1 MIIPLR
7 HERMSTRRLPIV
19 TFAIIALNIIA
30 FLATNGSIQS
40 QRQALGTAK
49 AHLLML
55 AAMHPELHVPP
66 ENAKFVST
74 FQKSNP
80 EIWEQLKRPDRGM
93 EDAWD
98 TRMRMTEDGGDLQGE
113 MNTLSLEY
121 TRLKSQSITEQYAF
135 IPASHSAISYLTA
148 NFLHGGWLHL
158 IGNMWFLWL
167 AGFVLEDAW
176 GRGIYSAVYLVSG
189 IVALQFHA
197 WMYPNS
203 LVPTLGASG
212 AVAALMGAFLICFPT
227 LKIEMAWLFLFGL
240 RFRFHRFKMA
250 AFWLLPL
257 WLLMEVCSGFILGES
272 SGVAHWAH
280 VGGFVFGAVAAL
292 GIRYSG
298 LEKKMNDA
306 IEDKISITSA
316 PEIAEATE
324 LMHSFKTDEA
334 LAILQPYFEQN
345 PTSID
350 ACLLLQQAYI
360 RKGDLESHRTALAKL
375 CDLHL
380 SAREYEAAWKD
391 YEEFLEADGGG
402 LPPGTWFELCRA
414 AEQIGKPDRAYSE
427 FQSFAATYPNEKQ
440 SLQAQLSAARI
451 ALKKLNRPEEAL
463 MHFEQ
468 AQKSPIPH
476 LDLESAIAAGIRDAK
491 AAVAAP
497 VGASPASA

>member
-1 MIIPLR
+1 MIIIPLR

-19 TFAIIALNIIA
+19 TFAIIALNVIA
-30 FLATNGSIQS
+30 FLATNWKIED
-40 QRQALGTAK
+40 QRQALGSCK

-55 AAMHPELHVPP
+55 SAMHPELQVPP
-66 ENAKFVST
+66 ESAGFVT
-74 FQKSNP
+74 NFQKSNP
-80 EIWEQLKRPDRGM
+80 EVWEQLKHPERSV

-98 TRMRMTEDGGDLQGE
+98 ARIRMTEETEGLQGE
-113 MNTLSLEY
+113 MNTLSLQY
-121 TRLKSQSITEQYAF
+121 TKLKSESITEQYAF
-135 IPASHSAISYLTA
+135 IPASHSAISYVTA

-176 GRGIYSAVYLVSG
+176 GRGIYTAVYLISG
-189 IVALQFHA
+189 AVALQFHA

-203 LVPTLGASG
+203 IVPTLGASG
-212 AVAALMGAFLICFPT
+212 SVAALMGAFLVCFPK
-227 LKIEMAWLFLFGL
+227 LKIEMAWLFGFRL
-240 RFRFHRFKMA
+240 RKFQMA
-250 AFWLLPL
+250 AVWLLPM
-257 WLLMEVCSGFILGES
+257 WLFMEVFDGFLLGQA

-280 VGGFVFGAVAAL
+280 VGGFVFGALAAL

-298 LEKKMNDA
+298 LENKMNAA
-306 IEDKISITSA
+306 IEEKIGITND

-324 LMHSFKTDEA
+324 LMHRFKTDEA
-334 LAILQPYFEQN
+334 LAILQPYFEQHAD
-345 PTSID
+345 SID
-350 ACLLLQQAYI
+350 ACLLLQQAYF
-360 RKGDLESHRTALAKL
+360 RKGDMEAHRTALAKL
-375 CDLHL
+375 CELHL
-380 SAREYEAAWKD
+380 NAREYEAAWKD
-391 YEEFLEADGGG
+391 YEEFLEADGSG
-402 LPPGTWFELCRA
+402 LPPATWFELCRA

-468 AQKSPIPH
+468 ARKSPIPH

-491 AAVAAP
+491 AVVTAPVAA
-497 VGASPASA
+497 ASTASA